1 MTENFLSSLFIHL
14 PNRIEVDDG
23 GVMLKLISKGIGWSL
38 VRPATLIQHPDLATQ
53 VHFCKMPDPVMQR
66 EVILIFGKSVNP
78 EFVDTVEAL
87 SKYFYAQELLPQFK
101 LIMPWT

>member
-1 MTENFLSSLFIHL
+1 
-14 PNRIEVDDG
+14 
-23 GVMLKLISKGIGWSL
+23 
-38 VRPATLIQHPDLATQ
+38 
-53 VHFCKMPDPVMQR
+53 MQR

>member
-1 MTENFLSSLFIHL
+1 MTENFLNSLFIHL

-38 VRPATLIQHPDLATQ
+38 VRLATLVQHPDLAAR

-78 EFVDTVEAL
+78 ELVDMVEAL
-87 SKYFYAQELLPQFK
+87 SKNLYEQELCPQFNR
-101 LIMPWT
+101 IMP